1 MLRRSRAIGC
11 PRPLRGSLWAVPGLG
26 SRRRPGKPQNWSGT
40 ATVGLSGNPAP
51 WALRPILVNALGAKL
66 EGLRGFDVFRPVTVL
81 LALALLPAGPAAQTR
96 PAPDAVARA
105 LQQRYRGI
113 RDFAADFVHTYRGGV
128 LRTQT
133 TERGTVVI
141 KKPGRMR
148 WVYTNPEKK
157 EFISDGQKVY
167 SYLPQDRQVMVTSL
181 PLEDQAT
188 TPALFLAGKGD
199 IGRDF
204 TASYAQT
211 SPAGTTALKLTPRRP
226 EPEYE
231 YLVVAVDPVTLQIRA
246 LTTRDRQGG
255 DSTLTFSNLKENQGM
270 TDKEFA
276 FRIPSGVDV
285 ITDGTPN

>member
-1 MLRRSRAIGC
+1 MFRA
-11 PRPLRGSLWAVPGLG
+11 A
-26 SRRRPGKPQNWSGT
+26 
-40 ATVGLSGNPAP
+40 
-51 WALRPILVNALGAKL
+51 
-66 EGLRGFDVFRPVTVL
+66 TVL
-81 LALALLPAGPAAQTR
+81 LALCLLPAVPDAQTR
-96 PAPDAVARA
+96 PASEGMARA
-105 LQQRYRGI
+105 LQERYRGI

-148 WVYTNPEKK
+148 WVYTSPEKK
-157 EFISDGQKVY
+157 EFISDGGKVY
-167 SYLPQDRQVMVTSL
+167 SYLPQDRQVIVTTL
-181 PLEDQAT
+181 PSDDEAT

-204 TASYAQT
+204 TAAYAET

-226 EPEYE
+226 EAEYE

-255 DSTLTFSNLKENQGM
+255 DSTLTFNNLKENTGIS
-270 TDKEFA
+270 DKAFV
-276 FRIPSGVDV
+276 FRIPRGVDV
-285 ITDGTPN
+285 ITDGTRK